1 MRKGRSQRLVEG
13 HMGQCTGKRC
23 PRGPSLISGVCASAE
38 FCSPTPNVQKHLI
51 EIKHYDFQESA
62 ETPDSEEGLGAGLK
76 SELILNRP
84 LIYPANIYWLEN
96 GYLENFL
103 VFETIP
109 YSYFIILFL
118 SRSFFFSSW
127 PRILVRS
134 LEKKKSFELAAS
146 LGGGETAIRTWA
158 HPWHLWEGLRGAR
171 GSWEPRGEA
180 CAWCVRGSCIGGSI
194 QMKWTAYRNRG
205 LQSYCRAMATEHI
218 RFISWLSC
226 VLPQLSLKVLGCGRF
241 PSLSGPAPVRL
252 SPFDLS
258 SPLCSLVLSSR
269 TYPTSLG

>member
-13 HMGQCTGKRC
+13 LTGQCTGKWC

-38 FCSPTPNVQKHLI
+38 FCSPIPNVQKHLI

-62 ETPDSEEGLGAGLK
+62 ETPDSGEGLGAGLK

-84 LIYPANIYWLEN
+84 LIYPANIYRLEN

-109 YSYFIILFL
+109 YIYFIILFL
-118 SRSFFFSSW
+118 SLFFSSW

-134 LEKKKSFELAAS
+134 LEKKKSFALAAS

-158 HPWHLWEGLRGAR
+158 RPWHLWEGPKGTR
-171 GSWEPRGEA
+171 GS
-180 CAWCVRGSCIGGSI
+180 
-194 QMKWTAYRNRG
+194 
-205 LQSYCRAMATEHI
+205 
-218 RFISWLSC
+218 
-226 VLPQLSLKVLGCGRF
+226 
-241 PSLSGPAPVRL
+241 
-252 SPFDLS
+252 
-258 SPLCSLVLSSR
+258 
-269 TYPTSLG
+269 